1 MTIDPNAGAEPVLG
15 RYEVSAARSGA
26 GSAPCQLSSRRA
38 VVAFYTL
45 VFRRHLTLSIYDQI
59 GSSFREEKTM
69 RTLVLGLAFVCLQI
83 SASVAGELTGTLKR
97 IDDTGQMN
105 LGFRESEP
113 PMSLR
118 DRSGNPVGYSIDLC
132 DHIAA
137 AVKQKLG
144 RSDITVNYVPVTA
157 ENRFTSI
164 ESAGIDILC
173 GATTKTLDRSERVG
187 FTQLTFVTGASLLS
201 RNGDKVRNILGLKG
215 KRVAVVFN
223 TTTIEA
229 LKGALNKRLVDAE
242 VVPVSS
248 AAEGMALLDKGEVDA
263 FSSDQVVLIG
273 QVIARNREKQYFLSE
288 ELFSFEPF
296 ALAVTR
302 GDVDFQL
309 VADRA
314 LSRLNRSGQIAAIYR
329 KWFGRFGAKPP
340 IVLKALYQLNATPE

>member
-1 MTIDPNAGAEPVLG
+1 
-15 RYEVSAARSGA
+15 
-26 GSAPCQLSSRRA
+26 
-38 VVAFYTL
+38 
-45 VFRRHLTLSIYDQI
+45 
-59 GSSFREEKTM
+59 M
-69 RTLVLGLAFVCLQI
+69 RTLVLVLALVCLPL
-83 SASVAGELTGTLKR
+83 SASVGSERTGTLKR
-97 IDDTGQMN
+97 IDDTGQIN

-113 PMSLR
+113 PMSFR
-118 DRSGNPVGYSIDLC
+118 DQDGNPVGYSIDLC

-164 ESAGIDILC
+164 ESDSIDILC
-173 GATTKTLDRSERVG
+173 GATTKTLGRSERVG

-201 RNGDKVRNILGLKG
+201 LDDTKVPNIAGLKS
-215 KRVAVVFN
+215 KRVAVVSN

-229 LKGALNKRLVDAE
+229 LKGALSKMLVDAE
-242 VVPVSS
+242 VVPVPS
-248 AAEGMALLDKGEVDA
+248 ATEGMALLDKGEVDA

-273 QVIARNREKQYFLSE
+273 QVIARDSGKQYFLSQ

-296 ALAVTR
+296 ALAVKR

-314 LSRLNRSGQIAAIYR
+314 LSQLNRSGQILATYR
-329 KWFGRFGAKPP
+329 KWFARFAEKPTMA
-340 IVLKALYQLNATPE
+340 LRALYQLNATPE